1 MGTTIIGSFASRRDA
16 DLAVER
22 LVQEYGIE
30 RTDVFVE
37 AQGSANSAGTEPAGA
52 DVESGHPGVDK
63 HGAPALHGRIQ
74 VSVDCD
80 QHQSNTIQNVL
91 RELGAKDTRAR

>member
-1 MGTTIIGSFASRRDA
+1 MGVTIVGHFASRREA
-16 DLAVER
+16 ELAIEH

-37 AQGSANSAGTEPAGA
+37 AQGPENSSGTKAAGA
-52 DVESGHPGVDK
+52 DVESGHPSVAKDGD
-63 HGAPALHGRIQ
+63 PALRGPIQ

-80 QHQSNTIQNVL
+80 QERSNAIQSVL
-91 RELGAKDTRAR
+91 RDLGANNIRMH

>member
-63 HGAPALHGRIQ
+63 HGDPALHGRIQ

-91 RELGAKDTRAR
+91 RELGAQDTRAR